1 MLPESKYK
9 KTLPLEDFL
18 QEYKFKVCDFIC
30 YLCKGVLYQPVSD
43 YCGHLFCQKC
53 FETYLS
59 TSQIC
64 PVTRTPLVID
74 QPIEMPAVRNY
85 LNKMYMRCKNNNEG
99 CQWKG
104 QLKDLNEHINNQCK
118 KQKIKCENIGCKLMI
133 KREDIKEHLKQCGFK
148 EILCPDCGV
157 KLIREQIEYHRTKCP
172 KLKMECIQGC
182 KKMVPRDEMN
192 THLVKEC
199 DYSKVLCNY
208 SKIGCNKIV
217 MRKEQR
223 QHEKENFYEHA
234 IMIYN
239 DILGIKENIIH
250 IVKEEKNKR
259 KELLNEYL
267 NSLVTE
273 YLSEMKKKYYFKKDE
288 LETSKKSDKEDNS
301 EVIDIN
307 NDSDESITFIN
318 QKKKRDQNDTDIS
331 IIKKEIKKE
340 PLSEED
346 SSSENNNNNNIE
358 NLEYYQND
366 SLSDKIII
374 KGAYARCNSKNK
386 EFLFVFCN
394 YTISKKRIKNIFT
407 FSIFPSSL
415 WIGLGLCDKDLLK
428 ENNMKLSTQINN
440 GLFIVSTNG
449 YTWNSNV
456 LSQNEKQIPK
466 FIPMLIKE
474 DITFEY
480 KKETKELIYS
490 FGNRFTGKLINVY
503 PTKSKKLTACIVFMN
518 ENDEVK
524 FSF

>member
-30 YLCKGVLYQPVSD
+30 SLCKGVLNQPVAD

-64 PVTRTPLVID
+64 PVTRSPLVID
-74 QPIEMPAVRNY
+74 QPIEMPTVRNY
-85 LNKMYMRCKNNNEG
+85 LNKMYMKCKNNKEG
-99 CQWKG
+99 CTWKG
-104 QLKDLNEHINNQCK
+104 QLKELNEHINNHCK

-133 KREDIKEHLKQCGFK
+133 KREDIKEHLKQCRFK
-148 EILCPDCGV
+148 EILCADCGV
-157 KLIREQIEYHRTKCP
+157 KLIREQIEYHRIKCP

-199 DYSKVLCNY
+199 DNSKMLCNY
-208 SKIGCNKIV
+208 AKLGCKKII
-217 MRKEQR
+217 MRKEQK

-239 DILGIKENIIH
+239 DILGIKENMLH
-250 IVKEEKNKR
+250 FVEEEKNKR
-259 KELLNEYL
+259 KEVLNEYL
-267 NSLVTE
+267 NLIVTDN
-273 YLSEMKKKYYFKKDE
+273 LSEMKKKYYYKKDE
-288 LETSKKSDKEDNS
+288 PESSKKSDKEDSS

-307 NDSDESITFIN
+307 NENEESITFLN
-318 QKKKRDQNDTDIS
+318 QKTHRAPNNIPN
-331 IIKKEIKKE
+331 IKNE
-340 PLSEED
+340 LLYEED
-346 SSSENNNNNNIE
+346 SSLDNNNNNIE
-358 NLEYYQND
+358 NLEYYQFD
-366 SLSDKIII
+366 SLSDEISIN
-374 KGAYARCNSKNK
+374 GAYARCNSNISK
-386 EFLFVFCN
+386 ESIFVFCN
-394 YTISKKRIKNIFT
+394 YTISKKRQKNIFT
-407 FSIFPSSL
+407 FSIFPSSS

-428 ENNMKLSTQINN
+428 ENNLKLSSHINN
-440 GLFIVSTNG
+440 GLFIISTNG
-449 YTWNSNV
+449 YTWNSNE
-456 LSQNEKQIPK
+456 LSQNEMRIPN
-466 FIPMLIKE
+466 FVPMLIKE

-480 KKETKELIYS
+480 KKETKDLIYS
-490 FGNRFTGKLINVY
+490 FGNRYSGKLINVY